1 MIVQNPKMQT
11 MKEIRKEFDG
21 YCVCIAD
28 RQTNERD
35 WTLAGKVIVYDKW
48 MKDVWEQSDTI
59 PREKYPGGWHFTDLT
74 NFDGIVGSG
83 IIEVISLE

>member
-35 WTLAGKVIVYDKW
+35 WTLARKVIVYDKW
-48 MKDVWEQSDTI
+48 MKDVRAQAKTI